1 MICLSIT
8 EHLERRKRCPKDT
21 SDGPNTAR
29 NVSEN
34 NGMVNLGFSFNLI
47 HVNEVM
53 HIYLKKKITIKLN
66 TYFLVTYFLY

>member
-1 MICLSIT
+1 
-8 EHLERRKRCPKDT
+8 LERRKQCPKDT

-53 HIYLKKKITIKLN
+53 HKFKKNKNK
-66 TYFLVTYFLY
+66 